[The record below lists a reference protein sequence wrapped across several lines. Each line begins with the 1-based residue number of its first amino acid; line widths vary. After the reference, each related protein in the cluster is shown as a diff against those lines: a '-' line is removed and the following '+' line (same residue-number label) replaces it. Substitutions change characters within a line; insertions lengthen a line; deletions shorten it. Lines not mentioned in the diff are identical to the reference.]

1 MTYLKTLI
9 KEFFTL
15 EEKELPFWL
24 SPTTKNNNAI
34 LRSYLWSSQFC
45 HKIRLCELEI
55 ENKFYAESLVIY
67 PDFLYETPIFGT
79 EYLTIGKRKYFGA
92 IDFHPITESQN
103 FVQFLEMFPNRKVN
117 KTVFYNFDLFFS
129 KKLWINKRNEDFYNE
144 YQIMVKCFLHQY
156 KKCLLKSQKSNSS
169 FKEQQQQYNE
179 YMALNDPAFGV
190 LKSYFNEDFATNY
203 IHNFLFS
210 NK

>member
-1 MTYLKTLI
+1 VTYLKTLI
-9 KEFFTL
+9 KEFFIL
-15 EEKELPFWL
+15 EEKELPSWL
-24 SPTTKNNNAI
+24 STTTKNNNAS
-34 LRSYLWSSQFC
+34 LRSYVWTSQFC

-67 PDFLYETPIFGT
+67 PDFFHETPIFGT

-103 FVQFLEMFPNRKVN
+103 FMQFLEMFPDRKID

-144 YQIMVKCFLHQY
+144 YQIMTKCFLHQY

-169 FKEQQQQYNE
+169 FEKQQHQYNE
-179 YMALNDPAFGV
+179 YMASNDPAFGV
-190 LKSYFNEDFATNY
+190 LKSYFSGDFATNY